1 MSETVA
7 KDELAARP
15 PFRLDMRAL
24 SPFIALAA
32 LLLLG
37 ALVSDRFLTL
47 DNLTNVATRC
57 AFIAIIA
64 VGATFVIAAG
74 GLDLSV
80 GSMAALVAGVMI
92 FTMNQMGSPS
102 MSPPAFIG
110 VLTGAFGSSPG
121 GVLAAGM
128 LVALLLALVCG
139 LANGLVTTYG
149 RIEPFIVTLGTM
161 GIFRALIIWLA
172 AGGTITVRDANLR
185 ELYRP
190 AYFGSVLGMPVPILV
205 FLVVAALGAII
216 LYRTAFGRHVVALG
230 SNEDVARYSG
240 VPINRVR
247 VLTYVIQGLCVGLAV
262 LVYVPRLGS
271 ATPTTGLLW
280 ELQAITAVVI
290 GGTALKGGSGRIW
303 GTVAGAVI
311 LELVANIMVLSN
323 LVSEYLVGAVQGAII
338 IIAMLVQR
346 SLQRGR

>member
-1 MSETVA
+1 MTDNALRTSAPER
-7 KDELAARP
+7 K
-15 PFRLDMRAL
+15 FRIDMRAL
-24 SPFIALAA
+24 SPFIALIVLVIA
-32 LLLLG
+32 G
-37 ALVSDRFLTL
+37 ALINPDFLTAS
-47 DNLTNVATRC
+47 NLLNVVTRS

-64 VGATFVIAAG
+64 VGATFVISGG

-92 FTMNQMGSPS
+92 LTLNGLGSP
-102 MSPPAFIG
+102 G
-110 VLTGAFGSSPG
+110 LGT
-121 GVLAAGM
+121 LALGM
-128 LVALLLALVCG
+128 LVAVALGAACG
-139 LANGLVTTYG
+139 LANGLIVTFG

-161 GIFRALIIWLA
+161 GIFRSLVIWLA
-172 AGGTITVRDANLR
+172 AGGTITMRNLELR

-190 AYFGSVLGMPVPILV
+190 VYFGSIFGIPVPIIAFML
-205 FLVVAALGAII
+205 VAAIGALI
-216 LYRTAFGRHVVALG
+216 LYRTSFGRHVVALG

-240 VPINRVR
+240 VPIWRVR
-247 VLTYVIQGLCVGLAV
+247 TLTYIIQGICVGIAV

-290 GGTALKGGSGRIW
+290 GGTALRGGIGRIW
-303 GTVAGAVI
+303 GTVVGAVI

-323 LVSEYLVGAVQGAII
+323 FVSEFLVGAVQGAII

>member
-1 MSETVA
+1 MADAVA
-7 KDELAARP
+7 QPAPARRWP
-15 PFRLDMRAL
+15 ALDMRAL

-32 LLLLG
+32 LLALG
-37 ALVSDRFLTL
+37 ALVSPQFL
-47 DNLTNVATRC
+47 DPANLLNVVTRS

-64 VGATFVIAAG
+64 IGATFVIAGG

-92 FTMNQMGSPS
+92 LTLNGAGS
-102 MSPPAFIG
+102 G
-110 VLTGAFGSSPG
+110 VET
-121 GVLAAGM
+121 LALGM
-128 LVALLLALVCG
+128 LVAVALSAACG
-139 LANGLVTTYG
+139 LANGLVVTFG

-161 GIFRALIIWLA
+161 GIFRALVVWLA
-172 AGGTITVRDANLR
+172 EGGTITMRNFELR

-190 AYFGSVLGMPVPILV
+190 VYFGAVGGIPVPIIA
-205 FLVVAALGAII
+205 FLLVAALAALI
-216 LYRTAFGRHVVALG
+216 LYKTPFGRHVVALG

-240 VPINRVR
+240 VPIWRVR
-247 VLTYVIQGLCVGLAV
+247 TLIYVIQGVCVGLAV

-290 GGTALKGGSGRIW
+290 GGTALRGGVGRIW
-303 GTVAGAVI
+303 GSVVGAVI

-338 IIAMLVQR
+338 IVAMLVQR

>member
-1 MSETVA
+1 MTETALRDQA
-7 KDELAARP
+7 KAKGRG
-15 PFRLDMRAL
+15 FSLDMRAL
-24 SPFIALAA
+24 SPFIALAVLIVA
-32 LLLLG
+32 G
-37 ALVSDRFLTL
+37 ALVNPDFLTPS
-47 DNLTNVATRC
+47 NLLNVVTRS

-64 VGATFVIAAG
+64 VGATFVIAGG

-92 FTMNQMGSPS
+92 LTLNNLGTADPS
-102 MSPPAFIG
+102 ALAIG
-110 VLTGAFGSSPG
+110 MV
-121 GVLAAGM
+121 
-128 LVALLLALVCG
+128 VALSLSAACG
-139 LANGLVTTYG
+139 LANGLIVTFG

-161 GIFRALIIWLA
+161 GIFRSLVIFLA
-172 AGGTITVRDANLR
+172 AGGTITMRNLELR

-190 AYFGSVLGMPVPILV
+190 VYFGNLLGVPIPIIV
-205 FLVVAALGAII
+205 FLAVAAVGAVI
-216 LYRTAFGRHVVALG
+216 LYKTPFGRHVVALG

-240 VPINRVR
+240 VPIGRVR
-247 VLTYVIQGLCVGLAV
+247 TLTYVIQGICVGIAV

-290 GGTALKGGSGRIW
+290 GGTALRGGVGRVW
-303 GTVAGAVI
+303 GTVVGAVI

-323 LVSEYLVGAVQGAII
+323 FVSEFLVGAVQGAII

>member
-1 MSETVA
+1 MTETA
-7 KDELAARP
+7 LRRSAEKRW
-15 PFRLDMRAL
+15 FNLDMRAL
-24 SPFIALAA
+24 SPFIALIVLVIA
-32 LLLLG
+32 G
-37 ALVSDRFLTL
+37 ALINPDFLTAS
-47 DNLTNVATRC
+47 NLLNVVTRS

-64 VGATFVIAAG
+64 VGATFVIAGG

-92 FTMNQMGSPS
+92 LTLNGLGSP
-102 MSPPAFIG
+102 G
-110 VLTGAFGSSPG
+110 LGA
-121 GVLAAGM
+121 LALGM
-128 LVALLLALVCG
+128 LVAVALGAACG
-139 LANGLVTTYG
+139 LANGLIVTFG

-161 GIFRALIIWLA
+161 GIFRSLVIWLA
-172 AGGTITVRDANLR
+172 AGGTITMRNSELR

-190 AYFGSVLGMPVPILV
+190 VYFGSIAGIPVPIIAFV
-205 FLVVAALGAII
+205 AVAAIGALI
-216 LYRTAFGRHVVALG
+216 LYKTSFGRHVIAIG

-240 VPINRVR
+240 VPIGRVR
-247 VLTYVIQGLCVGLAV
+247 TLTYIIQGICVGIAI

-290 GGTALKGGSGRIW
+290 GGTALRGGLGRVW
-303 GTVAGAVI
+303 GTVVGAII

-323 LVSEYLVGAVQGAII
+323 FVSEFLVGAVQGAII